1 MDEPHRC
8 ASLWKAAC
16 KQQIVL
22 SRKTASQDREGK
34 LSRGRLR
41 RLELGQVGITSEGG
55 LGITV
60 LQNDDEVLV
69 RLNGR
74 TTVDS
79 SPDLR
84 DRLLQVLS
92 EQPSPRVIS
101 VDLSGVTYIEAS
113 GIATL
118 IEALKIARHRQMT
131 FCLQG
136 LGGSVLRLFEVTG
149 VLALF
154 EASDCKEKVS

>member
-1 MDEPHRC
+1 MGE
-8 ASLWKAAC
+8 
-16 KQQIVL
+16 VL
-22 SRKTASQDREGK
+22 T
-34 LSRGRLR
+34 
-41 RLELGQVGITSEGG
+41 TSAGD

-60 LQNDDEVLV
+60 LQNGDEVLV

-84 DRLLQVLS
+84 DQLLEVFS
-92 EQPSPRVIS
+92 RSPSVRV
-101 VDLSGVTYIEAS
+101 VTADLAGVTSIEAS

-118 IEALKIARHRQMT
+118 IEALKMGRHRGMT

-136 LGGSVLRLFEVTG
+136 LGGSVLRLFEVSG
-149 VLALF
+149 VLGLF
-154 EASDCKEKVS
+154 AASDCKEKIF

>member
-1 MDEPHRC
+1 MQTVEKC
-8 ASLWKAAC
+8 
-16 KQQIVL
+16 
-22 SRKTASQDREGK
+22 
-34 LSRGRLR
+34 LR
-41 RLELGQVGITSEGG
+41 RLELGQVLINTEGG

-60 LQNDDEVLV
+60 VQNDDEVFV

-84 DRLLQVLS
+84 DRLLELLS
-92 EQPSPRVIS
+92 QEPSPRIVT
-101 VDLSGVTYIEAS
+101 VDLTGVTYIEAS

-154 EASDCKEKVS
+154 ESSDCGQEVS